1 MARWGREQTR
11 STPAALGRRF
21 ATARKPG
28 SSSRHEVSGL
38 AFTLI
43 ELLVVIAIIAILA
56 GLLLP
61 ALAVAK
67 ERGRRTTCKNAIRQF
82 ILATHMY
89 AGDFD
94 DQLPLGNTDYASA
107 SDPPAEDLP
116 VLSTNTRNQI
126 ITYAGSWKILDCPSL
141 GKPFNQPEGWQ
152 PEPDYGFVIGYN
164 YMGGHSRTPW
174 GPAEGQTATW
184 ISPQRTSEDPKL
196 VLVTDAN
203 NWSPGY
209 GKTLAP
215 HGTAGPIFKG
225 GDFANAAAEGLSSKN
240 IGAKGGNVGRTDGSV
255 EWKAIPQ
262 MQVYRGSLKWD
273 DAGCTAAW

>member
-1 MARWGREQTR
+1 MIAHSKPALRRLLPTCLRPLRAPWRQAGARRA
-11 STPAALGRRF
+11 SA
-21 ATARKPG
+21 
-28 SSSRHEVSGL
+28 

-61 ALAVAK
+61 ALSNAK
-67 ERGRRTTCKNAIRQF
+67 ERGRRTACKNEIRQF

-94 DQLPLGNTDYASA
+94 DLLPLGNTDYPAA

-152 PEPDYGFVIGYN
+152 PEPNYGFVIGYN
-164 YMGGHSRTPW
+164 YMGGHTRTPW
-174 GPAEGQTATW
+174 APAEGHDATW
-184 ISPQRTSEDPKL
+184 VSPQRTSQDPKL
-196 VLVTDAN
+196 VLVTDPN

-215 HGTAGPIFKG
+215 HGAAGPVFKG
-225 GDFANAAAEGLSSKN
+225 GDFVNAAAEGLSSQS
-240 IGAKGGNVGRTDGSV
+240 IGAKGGNVGKTDGSV
-255 EWKAIPQ
+255 EWRDIAQ
-262 MQVYRGSLKWD
+262 MRVYRGSLKWE